1 LLSQS
6 LNFQIILSIFLGYIF
21 GCIQT
26 SYFIGKFRFQVDV
39 KSEGSK
45 NAGASNG
52 VMLFGWKY
60 GIFIGLVDIF
70 KAYIPTVFILTLYPN
85 NMLLAS
91 LAGGGAI
98 LGHIYPFFM
107 GFNGGK
113 GMSCYFGVLLG
124 LNPLFGLYTLVAAA
138 ILLIT
143 TNYVAIAT
151 ILILF
156 FSPIIIHFM
165 FDSNIYDFNLIVCIS
180 FFSMVILLK
189 HIDNLKKIYQGTEKT
204 FWSIFKK

>member
-1 LLSQS
+1 
-6 LNFQIILSIFLGYIF
+6 LGYIF

-26 SYFIGKFRFQVDV
+26 SYFIGKFKFQVDV
-39 KSEGSK
+39 KSQGSK

-70 KAYIPTVFILTLYPN
+70 KAYIPTVFILSIYPN
-85 NMLLAS
+85 NIFLAS

-113 GMSCYFGVLLG
+113 GMSSYFGMLLG
-124 LNPLFGLYTLVAAA
+124 LNPLFGLYTLVAAS

-143 TNYVAIAT
+143 TNYVALAT
-151 ILILF
+151 ILILL
-156 FSPIIIHFM
+156 FSPIMIHFM
-165 FDSNIYDFNLIVCIS
+165 YDSNIYDFNLVMCIS
-180 FFSMVILLK
+180 FFSILIFLK
-189 HIDNLKKIYQGTEKT
+189 HTENLKKIYQGTEKT
-204 FWSIFKK
+204 FWSVFKK